1 MNKISDTVRE
11 RIKEEFDRH
20 LRWHLLSEKSYQK
33 EVTISTVYENLTQSV
48 TIRFDKEERN
58 NAEIH

>member
-20 LRWHLLSEKSYQK
+20 IREHLLSEKIYPK
-33 EVTISTVYENLTQSV
+33 EVTISTVYENCTQSV
-48 TIRFDKEERN
+48 TIRFEE
-58 NAEIH
+58 E

>member
-20 LRWHLLSEKSYQK
+20 LREHRFSEKSYPK
-33 EVTISTVYENLTQSV
+33 EVTVSTVYENGTQRI
-48 TIRFDKEERN
+48 TISFEEGK
-58 NAEIH
+58 